1 MSRSSIVSWHAV
13 NRLVSE
19 VTEEAGINTI
29 ERMMAIGLAFR
40 LCRDI
45 KNGNEQETDKRRMR
59 LITREERIRKRVVLA
74 NKRRAKCN
82 LGKEIQIQGCGM

>member
-29 ERMMAIGLAFR
+29 ERMMAMGLAFR
-40 LCRDI
+40 IRRDI
-45 KNGNEQETDKRRMR
+45 KSGNEQETDKRRMR

-74 NKRRAKCN
+74 NKRRGKCN